1 MLPGCALSKMV
12 EGAAAV
18 PVTVMFTT
26 AVVLPPEFVALTVK
40 SVAEAGAPG
49 VPEMTPVVVDRLSP
63 EGRAGDTEYETTAP
77 PRLEGTS
84 LAIAVPTAYTAG
96 FVEYVSDDGGTS
108 LTVMSRAAV
117 VLPPALLAVTVQ
129 VARAATAVGV
139 PEMTPVAELRLSPGG
154 SGGETEYALT
164 LPPDELGTLF
174 AIALPF
180 T

>member
-1 MLPGCALSKMV
+1 M
-12 EGAAAV
+12 
-18 PVTVMFTT
+18 
-26 AVVLPPEFVALTVK
+26 
-40 SVAEAGAPG
+40 
-49 VPEMTPVVVDRLSP
+49 
-63 EGRAGDTEYETTAP
+63 
-77 PRLEGTS
+77 
-84 LAIAVPTAYTAG
+84 
-96 FVEYVSDDGGTS
+96 
-108 LTVMSRAAV
+108 TVMSRAAV